1 MKFLSR
7 GALALFLLPMLV
19 GCPSINPEPD
29 PDPQPT
35 IDDAKVLAETLKWNR
50 IAIDASGFDHM
61 DLSTATAPG
70 PVLSARAMAIAH
82 IAMADVVAAS
92 SGEFLT
98 YSRTLSTPGDISV
111 EAAIAQAAHDTLI
124 ESFPAQAATFD
135 AALAESLD
143 AVEDGDAKTAGIAFG
158 AESADLILAAR
169 QDDGS
174 GVPYEYIVSD
184 QPGAWRPDPI
194 NPGQMALGEEYFQ
207 IKPFV
212 LNSVTQFR
220 APAPPAIDSAEYA
233 ASFDEV
239 KRLGGDG
246 ITTPTERT
254 DDQTIAGIY
263 WAYDGTPSL
272 CAPPRL
278 YNQITTSI
286 AEQEA
291 VGGVE
296 TARLLALVNV
306 GMADA
311 GISCWESKYHYNYW
325 RPVTGIR
332 EADEGMGPTGLGDG
346 NDATIA
352 DPTYVPLCAPA
363 SNVTGGVPNFTPP
376 FPAYPSGHATFG
388 GALFETLR
396 EFFGT
401 DEMEFTFVSDEY
413 NGVTQDNE
421 GNVRPLIPRTFS
433 SLSEAEEE
441 NGQSRIYLGIHWS
454 FDKTEGIS
462 MGNQV
467 ADHVMSNAFQP
478 VAE

>member
-1 MKFLSR
+1 MRLFGR
-7 GALALFLLPMLV
+7 GALALFLLPVLV
-19 GCPSINPEPD
+19 GCPAIIPD
-29 PDPQPT
+29 PDPDPT

-50 IAIDASGFDHM
+50 LAIDASGVDHM

-70 PVLSARAMAIAH
+70 PVLAARAMAIVH
-82 IAMADVVAAS
+82 IAMADVVAAA

-98 YSRTLSTPGDISV
+98 YSRTLSTPEGISV
-111 EAAIAQAAHDTLI
+111 EAAIAQSAHDTLI
-124 ESFPAQAATFD
+124 ASFPAQAATFD
-135 AALAESLD
+135 SALAESLD
-143 AVEDGDAKTAGIAFG
+143 AVEDGVAQDAGIAFG

-174 GVPYEYIVSD
+174 NVPYEYVVSD
-184 QPGAWRPDPI
+184 QPGAWRPDPL

-212 LNSVTQFR
+212 MNSVTQFR
-220 APAPPAIDSAEYA
+220 SPAPPAMDSAEYA
-233 ASFDEV
+233 EAFDEV

-246 ITTPTERT
+246 ITTLTERT
-254 DDQTIAGIY
+254 PDQEIAGIY

-278 YNQITTSI
+278 YNQITTTI
-286 AEQEA
+286 ADQED
-291 VGGVE
+291 VTGVQ

-311 GISCWESKYHYNYW
+311 GVACWESKYHYNFW

-332 EADEGMGPTGLGDG
+332 EADTDG
-346 NDATIA
+346 NAATEA

-363 SNVTGGVPNFTPP
+363 SNATAGQPNFTPP

-396 EFFGT
+396 DFFGT
-401 DEMEFTFVSDEY
+401 DAVEFTFVSDEY
-413 NGVTQDNE
+413 NGVTRDNE
-421 GNVRPLIPRTFS
+421 GNVRPLVERTFS
-433 SLSEAEEE
+433 TLSQAEEE
-441 NGQSRIYLGIHWS
+441 NGQSRIYLGIHWAY
-454 FDKTEGIS
+454 DKTEGIE
-462 MGNQV
+462 MGNKV
-467 ADHVMSNAFQP
+467 ADHVIANAFQP
-478 VAE
+478 VE

>member
-1 MKFLSR
+1 MKAFGRGGLSVLLVSL
-7 GALALFLLPMLV
+7 LA
-19 GCPSINPEPD
+19 GCPGVVAPPPD
-29 PDPQPT
+29 GDTNT
-35 IDDAKVLAETLKWNR
+35 IDDAKVLAEVLKWNR
-50 IAIDASGFDHM
+50 IAIDASGVDHM
-61 DLSTATAPG
+61 DLGTATAPG

-82 IAMADVVAAS
+82 IAMADVVAAT

-98 YSRTLSTPGDISV
+98 YSRALESSGEISE

-124 ESFPAQAATFD
+124 DSFPNQAASFD

-158 AESADLILAAR
+158 AESANLIMAAR

-174 GVPYEYIVSD
+174 GVPYEYVVSD
-184 QPGAWRPDPI
+184 APGAWRPDPI
-194 NPGQMALGEEYFQ
+194 NPGQQALGEEYFQ

-220 APAPPAIDSAEYA
+220 APPPPAMESAEYA
-233 ASFDEV
+233 VAFDEV
-239 KRLGGDG
+239 VRLGGDG
-246 ITTPTERT
+246 IVTPTERT
-254 DDQTIAGIY
+254 EDQTIAGIY

-278 YNQITTSI
+278 YNQITTTI
-286 AEQEA
+286 ADQEN
-291 VGGVE
+291 VSGVE

-306 GMADA
+306 SMADA
-311 GISCWESKYHYNYW
+311 GISCWESKYHYNLW

-332 EADEGMGPTGLGDG
+332 EADTDG
-346 NDATIA
+346 NDATEA

-388 GALFETLR
+388 GAMFETLR
-396 EFFGT
+396 DFFGT
-401 DEMEFTFVSDEY
+401 DDMEFTFVSDEF
-413 NGVTQDNE
+413 NGETVDNE
-421 GNVRPLIPRTFS
+421 GNVRPLVPRTFS

-454 FDKTEGIS
+454 YDKTAGIE
-462 MGNQV
+462 MGNSI

-478 VAE
+478 VAD

>member
-1 MKFLSR
+1 MKAFGRGGLSVLLVSL
-7 GALALFLLPMLV
+7 LA
-19 GCPSINPEPD
+19 GCPGVVAPPPD
-29 PDPQPT
+29 GDTNT
-35 IDDAKVLAETLKWNR
+35 IDDAKVLAEVLKWNR

-82 IAMADVVAAS
+82 IAMADVVAVS
-92 SGEFLT
+92 SGEYLT
-98 YSRTLSTPGDISV
+98 YSRALESSGEISE

-143 AVEDGDAKTAGIAFG
+143 AVEDGDAKTAGIALG
-158 AESADLILAAR
+158 AESANLIMAAR

-174 GVPYEYIVSD
+174 GVPYEYVVSD
-184 QPGAWRPDPI
+184 EPGAWRPDPI
-194 NPGQMALGEEYFQ
+194 NPGQQALGEEYFQ

-220 APAPPAIDSAEYA
+220 APPPPAMDSEEYA
-233 ASFDEV
+233 VAFDEV
-239 KRLGGDG
+239 VRLGGDG
-246 ITTPTERT
+246 IVTPTERT
-254 DDQTIAGIY
+254 EDQTIAGIY

-278 YNQITTSI
+278 YNQITTTI
-286 AEQEA
+286 ADQEN

-306 GMADA
+306 SMADA
-311 GISCWESKYHYNYW
+311 GISCWESKYHYNLW

-332 EADEGMGPTGLGDG
+332 EADTDG
-346 NDATIA
+346 NDATEA
-352 DPTYVPLCAPA
+352 DPEYVPLCAPA

-396 EFFGT
+396 DFFGT
-401 DEMEFTFVSDEY
+401 DDMEFTFVSDEY
-413 NGVTQDNE
+413 NGVTRDNE
-421 GNVRPLIPRTFS
+421 GNVRPLVPRTFS

-454 FDKTEGIS
+454 YDKTEGIE
-462 MGNQV
+462 MGNNV
-467 ADHVMSNAFQP
+467 ADHVAANAFQP
-478 VAE
+478 VAD